1 MHVNKRRNVRII
13 SGTSR
18 GSKIHF
24 PDLPGLRPSG
34 DRIRETLFSWL
45 QPSIAGYRCL
55 DMFAG
60 SGALGFEAVSR
71 GAAHV
76 IMIEKNQTAC
86 AALQD
91 NASRLRFD
99 KIDIIAADVLNQTLY
114 NQRLDRHQFNLVF
127 IDPPFA
133 DNLHAQAIEC
143 VIDNGLLLPDGL
155 VYLETG
161 KRSQAASVP
170 ANWQLH
176 REKVAGEVRMQLY
189 RMIAG
194 S

>member
-1 MHVNKRRNVRII
+1 MHANKRRNVRII
-13 SGTSR
+13 SGTWK

-45 QPSIAGYRCL
+45 QTSIAGGRCL

-71 GAAHV
+71 GAGDV
-76 IMIEKNQTAC
+76 VMIEKSHTAC
-86 AALQD
+86 AALKD
-91 NASRLRFD
+91 NARRLGFD
-99 KIDIIAADVLNQTLY
+99 KVEIIAADALSHALY
-114 NQRLDRHQFNLVF
+114 QRWCGREKFNLVF

-143 VIDNGLLLPDGL
+143 VREHQLLAADAW
-155 VYLETG
+155 VYIESG
-161 KRSQAASVP
+161 KRSEAISVP

-176 REKVAGEVRMQLY
+176 REKVAGEVRLQLY
-189 RMIAG
+189 RVIAG